1 MEEYITT
8 LYSLIETC
16 NYGDLKNELLR
27 DRLIVGIR
35 DAKLSESLQM
45 DVELTLETAKKKIR
59 QKEAVREQNLQLHTA
74 GRTVVEE
81 VRQPPR
87 RPQ

>member
-16 NYGDLKNELLR
+16 NYGDLKDELLR

-35 DAKLSESLQM
+35 DAKLSESLA
-45 DVELTLETAKKKIR
+45 ELRLETAKKKIR
-59 QKEAVREQNLQLHTA
+59 QKEAVREQN
-74 GRTVVEE
+74 
-81 VRQPPR
+81 P
-87 RPQ
+87 